1 MSKGKRQLSPEERAL
16 WRRVADGVKTRPKPR
31 KAEPAPE
38 LATEAP
44 VAAAKNRQ
52 SVAAGKPQV
61 ARPSGA
67 HFGKLPDRGGEK
79 RVRRGRVDIGGTL
92 DLHGHT
98 QTTARRALARFV
110 VSAFARGERAIIVVT
125 GVGRSGEGVLRKR
138 LPEWLGEADLRSLVS
153 GFAGAHR
160 SHGGSGAFYV
170 FLKPN
175 RDIDAE

>member
-1 MSKGKRQLSPEERAL
+1 VSKGKRQLSPEERAL

-31 KAEPAPE
+31 NAEPAPE

-44 VAAAKNRQ
+44 VVAKNRQ
-52 SVAAGKPQV
+52 SAAGGKLPA
-61 ARPSGA
+61 ARPSA
-67 HFGKLPDRGGEK
+67 SSELSDRGGEK

-110 VSAFARGERAIIVVT
+110 ASAFARGERAIIVVT

-138 LPEWLGEADLRSLVS
+138 LPEWLGEGDLRSLVS